1 MIRPSAQMPVQ
12 SCPTCAHRFD
22 AALAFNSP
30 DTHKPRR
37 GDVSV
42 CIACGTILVYS
53 RKLVLERM
61 TFEDLTSL
69 HISDPDTVRD
79 LSRLQEAIRE
89 TSINAK
95 VSH

>member
-1 MIRPSAQMPVQ
+1 MIGPSVRLPAQ
-12 SCPTCAHRFD
+12 SCPTCGYCLD

-30 DTHKPRR
+30 DTHKPKR

-79 LSRLQEAIRE
+79 LSRLQDAIRK
-89 TSINAK
+89 TTMNAK

>member
-1 MIRPSAQMPVQ
+1 MIGSSVQMPVQ

-22 AALAFNSP
+22 AALSYDSP
-30 DTHKPRR
+30 DTHRPKR

-53 RKLVLERM
+53 RKLALERM
-61 TFEDLTSL
+61 TFEDLTAL
-69 HISDPDTVRD
+69 HVSDPDTVRD
-79 LSRLQEAIRE
+79 LSRLQDAIRK
-89 TSINAK
+89 TTMNAK

>member
-1 MIRPSAQMPVQ
+1 MIGPFVQLPAQ
-12 SCPTCAHRFD
+12 SCPTCGHCLD
-22 AALAFNSP
+22 AASAYNSP
-30 DTHKPRR
+30 GTHRPKR

-69 HISDPDTVRD
+69 HISDPDIVRG
-79 LSRLQEAIRE
+79 LSQLQHAIRK
-89 TSINAK
+89 TSINPKAT
-95 VSH
+95 H